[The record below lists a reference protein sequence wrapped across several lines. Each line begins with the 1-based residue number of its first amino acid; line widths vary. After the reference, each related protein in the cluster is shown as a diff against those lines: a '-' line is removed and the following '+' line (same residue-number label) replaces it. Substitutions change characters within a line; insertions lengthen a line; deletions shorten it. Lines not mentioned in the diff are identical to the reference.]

1 MWIRNLF
8 TIMFQ
13 IRDLKSQELLL
24 NRRRPWS
31 WILINTN
38 PKSPDHCNERH
49 GHTRPEGSTL
59 CSAKWFLGLWS
70 VFALYDKIDAV
81 SIQERSEVSRRW
93 FVVVVVVVVAAAAVT
108 QSFGFVYCVIAGA
121 DEDLLRLMC
130 PTKQAP
136 IVLFAWEK
144 RQWGSEM

>member
-1 MWIRNLF
+1 MLQTRV
-8 TIMFQ
+8 
-13 IRDLKSQELLL
+13 LKSKELLL

-31 WILINTN
+31 WIQINTN
-38 PKSPDHCNERH
+38 SKSPDHCNERH
-49 GHTRPEGSTL
+49 GRTHIEGTTA

-70 VFALYDKIDAV
+70 AFALYDKFETV
-81 SIQERSEVSRRW
+81 GIQKRSEVSRRW
-93 FVVVVVVVVAAAAVT
+93 FVVVVVVVVVAAAAALVT

-136 IVLFAWEK
+136 IVLFAWE
-144 RQWGSEM
+144 RRHCGSEM